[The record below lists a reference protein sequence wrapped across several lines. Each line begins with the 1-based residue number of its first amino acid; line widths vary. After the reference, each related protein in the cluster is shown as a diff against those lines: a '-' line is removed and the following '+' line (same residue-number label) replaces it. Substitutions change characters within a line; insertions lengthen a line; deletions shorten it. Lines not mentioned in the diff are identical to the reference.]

1 MKIFLIFFIL
11 LYNTAFAE
19 ININS
24 IIKLDKNN
32 IPEEC
37 GLRFTSKIHKNQFNA
52 SISVQ
57 KIKDSK
63 DTLTK
68 FEVVNSSY
76 IASANLETISS
87 KIKDIINKENNS
99 KINFSISALTDQ
111 DKMSFFF
118 QELLIGGGYLN
129 IDSEKYEI
137 KGPIDSKVRLEYLFC
152 TGEMFLPNY
161 ESNQNE

>member
-1 MKIFLIFFIL
+1 MKILFILFIL
-11 LYNTAFAE
+11 LYYPAFAE

-24 IIKLDKNN
+24 IIKLDNKN

-37 GLRFTSKIHKNQFNA
+37 GLTFTSKTHDKQFNV
-52 SISVQ
+52 SISIQ

-68 FEVVNSSY
+68 FEVFNSSY

-87 KIKDIINKENNS
+87 KIKDIINTKNNS
-99 KINFSISALTDQ
+99 KTNFSISALTDQ
-111 DKMSFFF
+111 NKMSFFF
-118 QELLIGGGYLN
+118 QELLIGGGYLY
-129 IDSEKYEI
+129 IDNEKYEI

>member
-1 MKIFLIFFIL
+1 MKILFILFIL
-11 LYNTAFAE
+11 LYYPAFAA

-24 IIKLDKNN
+24 IIKLDNKN

-37 GLRFTSKIHKNQFNA
+37 GLTFTSKTNDKQFNV
-52 SISVQ
+52 SISIQ

-68 FEVVNSSY
+68 FEVFNSSY
-76 IASANLETISS
+76 ISSANLETISS
-87 KIKDIINKENNS
+87 TIKDIINTKNNS
-99 KINFSISALTDQ
+99 KTNFSISALTDQ
-111 DKMSFFF
+111 NKMSFFF
-118 QELLIGGGYLN
+118 QELLIGGGYLY
-129 IDSEKYEI
+129 IDNEKYEI